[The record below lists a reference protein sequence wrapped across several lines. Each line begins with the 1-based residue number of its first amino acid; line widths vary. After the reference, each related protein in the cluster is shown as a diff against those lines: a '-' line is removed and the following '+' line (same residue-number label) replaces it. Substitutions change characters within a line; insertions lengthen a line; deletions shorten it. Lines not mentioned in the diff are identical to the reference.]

1 MRFLVG
7 SLVNEGNE
15 EILFDF
21 PNLVLKKKKKAVSEF
36 IFLSVH

>member
-21 PNLVLKKKKKAVSEF
+21 PNSVLKKKKTVSEF